1 MKLVINNLNEIGPHL
16 RQIRL
21 AKKISMRAMVEKTN
35 GISATTIAKVE
46 TGNNYPSLGTLT
58 EWLKALGY
66 DEITIRFGGS
76 PE

>member
-1 MKLVINNLNEIGPHL
+1 MKLVINDLNEIGPHL
-16 RQIRL
+16 RQIRT
-21 AKKISMRAMVEKTN
+21 AKRISMRAMVEKTN

>member
-21 AKKISMRAMVEKTN
+21 AKKVSMRAMVEKTN